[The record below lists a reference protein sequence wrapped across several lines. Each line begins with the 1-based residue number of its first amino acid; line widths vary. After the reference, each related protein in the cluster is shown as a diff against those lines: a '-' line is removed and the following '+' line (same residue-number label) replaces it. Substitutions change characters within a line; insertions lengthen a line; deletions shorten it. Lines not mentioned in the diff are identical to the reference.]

1 MIRAA
6 FEDMQVRA
14 KLLAMSQVA
23 RERVYRRV
31 LKRNAKPVTAQL
43 MRAWKGAQ
51 RRQGEVTGDIA
62 WAQESRL
69 KFKRRG
75 KQAGLAILEI
85 GTNYKHGGGA
95 KLWHILERG
104 HRHYS
109 RSATYRT
116 MGTEANRINRER
128 KDWISATIKQDAT
141 PGRSRKES
149 FRAAVTAWKT
159 QQADKEAKLNT
170 AYNARKTRR
179 DEARAGGGG
188 KRIAGRFISLPIAQ
202 RWAPVLAN
210 KVRTDLIAEVMKAAR
225 KGGSGVRRRAKP
237 VGGAAAAATAS
248 GAAVG
253 ARRGP
258 ARDPLTGKFLR
269 GAA

>member
-1 MIRAA
+1 VIRAA
-6 FEDMQVRA
+6 FEDLQVRA

-31 LKRNAKPVTAQL
+31 MRRNAKPVVNQL
-43 MRAWKGAQ
+43 LQAWKGAK
-51 RRQGEVTGDIA
+51 RRKGEVSGDIA

-109 RSATYRT
+109 KNATYRT
-116 MGTEANRINRER
+116 MGTDANRIKRER
-128 KDWISATIKQDAT
+128 KDFISATLKADQT
-141 PGRSRKES
+141 PGRSRRES

-159 QQADKEAKLNT
+159 QQADKEATLTN
-170 AYNARKTRR
+170 AYAARRARR
-179 DEARAGGGG
+179 DEARKGGA
-188 KRIAGRFISLPIAQ
+188 KMIPGRWISRPIAQ
-202 RWAPVLAN
+202 RWAPVLAT
-210 KVRTDLIAEVMKAAR
+210 KVRSDLVAEVMKAAR
-225 KGGSGVRRRAKP
+225 KPTAGGKRK
-237 VGGAAAAATAS
+237 
-248 GAAVG
+248 
-253 ARRGP
+253 
-258 ARDPLTGKFLR
+258 
-269 GAA
+269 

>member
-6 FEDMQVRA
+6 FEDLQVRA

-31 LKRNAKPVTAQL
+31 LRRNAKPVVNQL
-43 MRAWKGAQ
+43 LQAWKGAK
-51 RRQGEVTGDIA
+51 RRQGEITGDIA

-109 RSATYRT
+109 KNATYRT
-116 MGTEANRINRER
+116 LGTEANRIKRER
-128 KDWISATIKQDAT
+128 SEFITAALKSDAT
-141 PGRSRKES
+141 PGRSRRES

-159 QQADKEAKLNT
+159 QQADKEAKLTT
-170 AYNARKTRR
+170 AYEGRRARRT
-179 DEARAGGGG
+179 EARQGTGG
-188 KRIAGRFISLPIAQ
+188 KMIPGRWISRPIAQ
-202 RWAPVLAN
+202 RWAPILAN
-210 KVRTDLIAEVMKAAR
+210 KVRADLIAEVMKAAR
-225 KGGSGVRRRAKP
+225 KGGSGVRRKAKP
-237 VGGAAAAATAS
+237 VGAVAAAS
-248 GAAVG
+248 GAPAAV
-253 ARRGP
+253 RRGP

>member
-6 FEDMQVRA
+6 FEDLQVRA

-31 LKRNAKPVTAQL
+31 MRRNAKPVVNQL
-43 MRAWKGAQ
+43 LQAWKGAK
-51 RRQGEVTGDIA
+51 RRQGEITGDIA

-109 RSATYRT
+109 KNATYRT
-116 MGTEANRINRER
+116 MGTEANRIKRER
-128 KDWISATIKQDAT
+128 KDFISATIKSDAT
-141 PGRSRKES
+141 PGRSRRES

-159 QQADKEAKLNT
+159 QQADKEAKLT
-170 AYNARKTRR
+170 AAYEGRKTRR
-179 DEARAGGGG
+179 DEARKKGGQM
-188 KRIAGRFISLPIAQ
+188 IPGRFISRPIAQ

-210 KVRTDLIAEVMKAAR
+210 KVRADLIAEVMKAAR
-225 KGGSGVRRRAKP
+225 KPATVARRRA
-237 VGGAAAAATAS
+237 A
-248 GAAVG
+248 
-253 ARRGP
+253 
-258 ARDPLTGKFLR
+258 
-269 GAA
+269 

>member
-1 MIRAA
+1 MIRAV
-6 FEDMQVRA
+6 FEDLQVRA

-31 LKRNAKPVTAQL
+31 LRRNAKPVVTQL
-43 MRAWKGAQ
+43 LQAWKGAK
-51 RRQGEVTGDIA
+51 RRQGEITGDIA

-109 RSATYRT
+109 KNATYRT
-116 MGTEANRINRER
+116 MGTEANRIKRER
-128 KDWISATIKQDAT
+128 KDFISATIKSDAT
-141 PGRSRKES
+141 PGRSRRES

-159 QQADKEAKLNT
+159 QQADKEATLTT

-179 DEARAGGGG
+179 DEARQGKGG
-188 KRIAGRFISLPIAQ
+188 KMIPGRFISRPIAQ

-210 KVRTDLIAEVMKAAR
+210 KVRADLIAEVMKAAR
-225 KGGSGVRRRAKP
+225 KGGSGVRRKAKP
-237 VGGAAAAATAS
+237 VGAVAAAA
-248 GAAVG
+248 GAAV
-253 ARRGP
+253 AVRRGP